1 MREHTIIKIK
11 EGSIAEELGIEP
23 GDVLLSINDKEIE
36 DVFDFDFLCM
46 EEYIEVLIRKADG
59 EEWLLEVDKE
69 PDEDMGL
76 VFDEG
81 LMDQA
86 HSCKNKCIFCFID
99 QNPKG
104 MRKTIYFKD
113 DDDLADR
120 LGL

>member
-1 MREHTIIKIK
+1 MEKEAKKHKIIQVE

-76 VFDEG
+76 VEDLILPEVDMS
-81 LMDQA
+81 L
-86 HSCKNKCIFCFID
+86 
-99 QNPKG
+99 PEYY
-104 MRKTIYFKD
+104 YF
-113 DDDLADR
+113 
-120 LGL
+120 GY